1 MQQWLHVG
9 YFALGR
15 GACSGCNTK
24 PTTHLSWL
32 QELWGNAGMWWSH
45 TNTLGKLRKTLK
57 WVWVCICRKKA
68 VSWQSAL
75 KAHLSNICAVLQ
87 INNLCRLGIWG
98 IEILEFQNSAL
109 SFLHEKNYSNHLW
122 LSETKKT
129 EEQHIPCSKTIS
141 DKLSFQ
147 NISFLVPLSIPF
159 INSEWIK
166 DSTLK

>member
-9 YFALGR
+9 YFALSR

-24 PTTHLSWL
+24 PTTHLSWF

-98 IEILEFQNSAL
+98 IEILEFWNFRIL
-109 SFLHEKNYSNHLW
+109 PCPFYM
-122 LSETKKT
+122 KKT
-129 EEQHIPCSKTIS
+129 IVIIS
-141 DKLSFQ
+141 DFLKLRKQKSNIFPVLKQFQ
-147 NISFLVPLSIPF
+147 TSWVFKIFPFLFHWAFPL
-159 INSEWIK
+159 
-166 DSTLK
+166 